1 MSGAAI
7 EIIPSGLEALNG
19 RIDRLLRGLKDPKPL
34 LWDLA
39 QAGEEQTKR
48 RLADEK
54 HGPDGERWP
63 EWSPGYAATR
73 HGGQDKLESTGDLIE
88 SINAFADAQTAGWG
102 TNMAYGAIQH
112 FGFDGSQSVRSHTRK
127 GYPVAAHTRQMHI
140 PARPYLGVS
149 DENLTELLDIA
160 ERWLDRMLWGPA

>member
-63 EWSPGYAATR
+63 EWSPSYKATR
-73 HGGQDKLESTGDLIE
+73 SHEHQPLEDSGDLIN

-102 TNMAYGAIQH
+102 TNVKYAATHQ
-112 FGFDGSQSVRSHTRK
+112 FGRD
-127 GYPVAAHTRQMHI
+127 AI
-140 PARPYLGVS
+140 PAR
-149 DENLTELLDIA
+149 
-160 ERWLDRMLWGPA
+160 DRKSVV